1 MYVLGVAAM
10 DQKARSKPMR
20 NILNRLL
27 TNGEFEIVI
36 FGDKVLLDEDPDSWP
51 TCDFLITFFSTD
63 FPMAKAL
70 EYVRLVRPFCVNDL
84 SYQQLLWDRRVVL
97 RVLDHVGVRTPRR
110 IVANREPPVL
120 PRDLVEHVRASGGP
134 DLSESTWSTTEVE
147 VVDEDVIRQG
157 NVTLRKPF
165 VEKPVSGEDHNVWI
179 YYPSSMGGG
188 VRKLFRK
195 INNKSSE
202 FVAGQVELRRDG
214 SYVYEEFMTVDN
226 LEDVKV
232 YTIGDA
238 YAHAETRKSPVV
250 DGVVQRNA
258 EGKEIRYITPLSD
271 AEREMARLVC
281 LGFRQ
286 AVCGFDL
293 LRAGGNSYVIDVNG
307 WSFVK
312 GNDEYYDNCAH
323 RLRLMFLQAAEQRRI
338 PPSAISDASLESAWR
353 LKAFISVLRHADRTP
368 KQKLKFSFRSK
379 PFMDMLHGSEEEV
392 VLKKPEELKEVI
404 EAARVALK
412 DGLEDAALLE
422 QLLMV
427 MEKKG
432 EMPGTKIQVKPNFGK
447 KSKVLEKVQLVVKW
461 GGEFTHAG
469 RHQSKDLGLNLR
481 KDLILMNRKVL
492 DDVKLYLSSERRVA
506 ATADIFLSQF
516 LMDQEL
522 PKEAMQVNRAMLDDS
537 DAAKEQM
544 EIIKTKLQEILNAPA
559 GTTKLHLLPAGFI
572 LPAEMVDPAVTL
584 TEVIDLLGQMRAVM
598 RENLKILNVDTLQTR
613 SWCCQDT
620 PFLVVERWEKLFENF
635 CDVDRSAVEP
645 SKISELYDSC
655 KFDALHNRE
664 FLFGI
669 FSNAEHGK
677 ELVRKVW
684 YKAKDLFDFV
694 APQEYGLERTEKL
707 EIGVL
712 SALPLVKKLV
722 QEIEDARDSA
732 TPCTR
737 LFFTKESKIITL
749 LNVIIAAG
757 FPVKLSYSPK
767 EVDEV
772 DYLTQIVFEL
782 YERVRTTNIGSTISS
797 PGSASPLHEDGHP
810 SVTPSQS
817 PQMNHRGST
826 PRPVTPS
833 SPREYSIRLSF
844 SPGAH
849 DNNLIDTQMDGK
861 HSLSTAPRRWI
872 TNHINL
878 DDALALFKS
887 LVNNYDWRSRSGSV
901 DLSSPVIPTSRL
913 SVPTEDPGKHI
924 SSEILEAN
932 KAEEQEQKRIS
943 MMSLS

>member
-1 MYVLGVAAM
+1 MEHLAELAGSFHRPRPLSITSTHSASSKRSDSPGRQSSVMKTTSRAGRSVEGTTFYRPRGSTTLPPKFVLGVAAM

-27 TNGEFEIVI
+27 SLGEFEIVI
-36 FGDKVLLDEDPDSWP
+36 FGDKVLLDEEPETWP
-51 TCDFLITFFSTD
+51 SCDFLISFFSAG

-70 EYVRLVRPFCVNDL
+70 RYVRLAAPFCVNDL
-84 SYQQLLWDRRVVL
+84 AYQQLLWDRRVVL
-97 RVLDHVGVRTPRR
+97 RILDHTGVRTPRR
-110 IVANREPPVL
+110 IVANRDLPTLPP
-120 PRDLVEHVRASGGP
+120 DLVEDVRANGGP
-134 DLSESTWSTTEVE
+134 DLGPTTWPMTDVG
-147 VVDEDVIRQG
+147 VVDADTIRQG
-157 NVTLRKPF
+157 SVTLRKPF

-179 YYPSSMGGG
+179 YYPESSGGG

-195 INNKSSE
+195 VNNKSSE
-202 FVAGQVELRRDG
+202 FVVGPVELRRDG

-232 YTIGDA
+232 YTIGDS

-258 EGKEIRYITPLSD
+258 EGKEIRYITPLTD
-271 AEREMARLVC
+271 AERDMARKVC

-312 GNDEYYDNCAH
+312 GNDEYYDNCCH
-323 RLRLMFLQAAEQRRI
+323 RLRLMFLQAAERRQI
-338 PPSAISDASLESAWR
+338 PPTAASSEPTLESAWR
-353 LKAFISVLRHADRTP
+353 LKSFVSVLRHADRTP
-368 KQKLKFSFRSK
+368 KQKLKFSLRSP
-379 PFMDMLHGSEEEV
+379 PFMALLRGAEEEV
-392 VLKKPEELKEVI
+392 VLKKQEELSDVVK
-404 EAARVALK
+404 AADEALK
-412 DGLEDAALLE
+412 DGLEDKAHME
-422 QLLMV
+422 QLCMV
-427 MEKKG
+427 MDKKG
-432 EMPGTKIQVKPNFGK
+432 GMAGTKVQVKPVFNK
-447 KSKVLEKVQLVVKW
+447 KDRSLEKVQLVVKW

-469 RHQSKDLGLNLR
+469 LHQSKDLGLNLR
-481 KDLILMNRKVL
+481 KDLVLMNRKVL

-506 ATADIFLSQF
+506 ATAEIFLNTF
-516 LMDQEL
+516 LNGQEL
-522 PKEAMQVNRAMLDDS
+522 PKEAMVVNRAMLDDS

-544 EIIKTKLQEILNAPA
+544 ELVKTKLQEILNAPT
-559 GTTKLHLLPAGFI
+559 GSSKMNLLPPGFI

-584 TEVIDLLGQMRAVM
+584 TEVIEMMGQLRAIM
-598 RENLKILNVDTLQTR
+598 KENLKTMNMDTIQTK
-613 SWCCQDT
+613 WCCQDT
-620 PFLVVERWEKLFENF
+620 PFLVERWEKLFENF

-664 FLFGI
+664 FLFGL

-677 ELVRKVW
+677 ELIRRLW

-694 APQEYGLERTEKL
+694 APQEYGVERSEKL

-722 QEIEDARDSA
+722 QEIEDARDSV

-782 YERVRTTNIGSTISS
+782 YER
-797 PGSASPLHEDGHP
+797 L
-810 SVTPSQS
+810 SQ
-817 PQMNHRGST
+817 RATT
-826 PRPVTPS
+826 PRPTTPS
-833 SPREYSIRLSF
+833 WPRDYSIRLSF

-849 DNNLIDTQMDGK
+849 DNNVIDTQMDGR

-878 DDALALFKS
+878 DEALALFKS
-887 LVNNYDWRSRSGSV
+887 LVEKYDKRVRSTPEIA
-901 DLSSPVIPTSRL
+901 D
-913 SVPTEDPGKHI
+913 SVPAPVVG
-924 SSEILEAN
+924 AP
-932 KAEEQEQKRIS
+932 AV
-943 MMSLS
+943 